1 MPAKSIRYDLDAML
15 RLLSGMNTLAD
26 AVKVT
31 LGPKGRNVVLERKFG
46 APSITK
52 DGASVAKEIE
62 LTDKYENL
70 GAQIVKEA
78 AANTSDVAGDG
89 TTTSTVLAQT
99 FIQEGHKAAAAGINP
114 TELKRGIDKAV
125 HAAVIELKKQSSP
138 AADAK
143 AIARVGTIAAN
154 GDTSIGDIVA
164 SAVGKAGTEGVIS
177 VEESSGLAHALDV
190 VEGMQFDSGYLSPY
204 FINNPESQQAELDDP
219 YILIHDKAI
228 SSVLDFLSLLE
239 AVAKDGKP
247 LLIVAEQVE
256 SEALATL
263 VVNMTRGIVKVV
275 AVKAP
280 GFSDRRKDILE
291 DIAALTGGQVVSEE
305 VGLSLGKTTIAELG
319 RAKRVVVSKDK
330 TTIIG
335 GTCEGER
342 IQSRIGQIKAQ
353 VEEASSDYDR
363 EKLQE
368 RVAKL
373 AGGVVVIKVGAGTE
387 IEMKEKKARVED
399 ALHATRAAIEE
410 GVVPGGGVALIRAQ
424 KAVENLKGD
433 NTAQDLGIAITR
445 RALEA
450 PLRAIVANAGEEP
463 SVIVNKVKE
472 GKGSFGYNAATGEF
486 GDVVAMG
493 IQDPAKVTRIALTN
507 ASQVAGA
514 WLTCG
519 AVIVNDPENG
529 GGADGATE
537 SFYE

>member
-1 MPAKSIRYDLDAML
+1 MPAKYIRYDLDAMM
-15 RLLSGMNTLAD
+15 RLLKGMNTLAD
-26 AVKVT
+26 AVKAT
-31 LGPKGRNVVLERKFG
+31 LGPKGRNVVLERRFG
-46 APSITK
+46 TPSITK

-70 GAQIVKEA
+70 GAHIVKEA

-89 TTTSTVLAQT
+89 TTTSTVLAQA

-114 TELKRGIDKAV
+114 MELKRGIDKAV
-125 HAAVIELKKQSSP
+125 HAVIVELKKQSSP

-164 SAVGKAGTEGVIS
+164 AAIEKAGKEGVIS
-177 VEESSGLAHALDV
+177 VEEGSGLEHDLDS
-190 VEGMQFDSGYLSPY
+190 VEGMQFDNGYLSPY
-204 FINNPESQQAELDDP
+204 FINNPESQQVEFDDP
-219 YILIHDKAI
+219 YILIHDKTI
-228 SSVLDFLSLLE
+228 SNVLDIVSVLE
-239 AVAKDGKP
+239 AVAQAGKP
-247 LLIVAEQVE
+247 LLIVAEEVE
-256 SEALATL
+256 SEALTTL
-263 VVNMTRGIVKVV
+263 VVNMARGIVKVA

-280 GFSDRRKDILE
+280 GFGGRRKEMLE
-291 DIAALTGGQVVSEE
+291 DIAILTGAQVVAEE
-305 VGLSLGKTTIAELG
+305 VGLFLDKTTISELG
-319 RAKRVVVSKDK
+319 RAKRVVISKEN

-335 GTCEGER
+335 GTREGER
-342 IQSRIGQIKAQ
+342 IQSRIGQIKNQ
-353 VEEASSDYDR
+353 IVETSSDFDR

-387 IEMKEKKARVED
+387 LEMKEKKARVED
-399 ALHATRAAIEE
+399 ALQAARAAIEE
-410 GVVPGGGVALIRAQ
+410 GVVLGGGVALIHAQ
-424 KAVENLKGD
+424 KALGNLKGG

-472 GKGSFGYNAATGEF
+472 GQGNFGYNAATGEF
-486 GDVVAMG
+486 GDMVAMG
-493 IQDPAKVTRIALTN
+493 IQDPAKVTRTALTN
-507 ASQVAGA
+507 ASQVAGV

-519 AVIVNDPENG
+519 AAIVTDPEDG
-529 GGADGATE
+529 GSADGLN
-537 SFYE
+537 